1 MPSNSNRRVTFTIDV
16 QAQLGDLKNQ
26 VDKMQKVLSG
36 LSMPENLTQSTKNSI
51 NDLFERI
58 KKVQQYT
65 EGNEMK
71 LVDEKKVQ
79 EELNAIR
86 KDFLRVVN
94 QVEGKASKIKIGD
107 TKSFDNLKKALDQ
120 YKKGIVQA
128 TENYTKQQEAI
139 AETKRQRDKL
149 NSEADKKRQIK
160 KNTEEEIAAQRKV
173 AEEANKIQEKYRND
187 KAAAGWDPKKIDTNI
202 KKTKAYKDEQAAL
215 ERISELTTNLTRND
229 KSLANAERKLS
240 EEGKV
245 YEQTLTNQEADLA
258 DLKKKL
264 DEVTSGSFETL
275 KNTLAQ
281 MKESGDIDVDFDPKD
296 LKNAEE
302 LEQILKDIDS
312 QTFTKVSEAIRN
324 LSDPAKDAAKKVDD
338 LGGSI
343 HKSKEEADNL
353 ADTLDGFKSK
363 AAYFFGLGNA
373 VNLFRRGVISAY
385 NTVKDLDEVMT
396 QTAVVT
402 DFSVSDMWSQLPE
415 YTRRANEL
423 GVSIHDVYE
432 SATLYYQQGLETN
445 EVMALSNETLKMAR
459 IANLNAADAT
469 SRMTNA
475 LRGFNMEI
483 NEMNAQRINDVYSKL
498 AAITASDTNE
508 ISTAMTKVASLAH
521 NANMEFETTSAFL
534 AQMIETT
541 RESAETAGTALKTVI
556 ARFSEVKK
564 LYNQGDL
571 MGTDEEG
578 EEIDVNKVSVALRS
592 AGINMNEYLTGAKGL
607 DDIFI
612 ELASKWESLDMIQ
625 QRYIATMAAG
635 SRQQSRFIAMMSDY
649 KRTMQLVEAANTSA
663 GASQQ
668 QFEKTLDS
676 MKSKLAQLKN
686 SWDTF
691 LMGIANNQIIKLAV
705 DALTSLI
712 DVINKLFDGIDSVS
726 FGIGSLPGRIAL
738 VYGALKVGGN
748 VVSHV
753 LEGAYKLIGAT
764 DKATKLAEGRKGI
777 KGIFSSITEVFS
789 KQEKAEEGVTEG
801 LKKSAAAADSS
812 AKKFAIL
819 GLKVAAVAGIF
830 LGLQYVLKKIK
841 EMSPAGE
848 LKRAEEAAQA
858 AADNAQE
865 AAKSFNEINDSIASL
880 KDKHK
885 ALEEMTRGSKEW
897 RDAVREI
904 NEEVLNLMSTYSDL
918 KITNNNGILRVENE
932 EEVIEKATRS
942 YYASQAAQIGAQA
955 RAAQATVEVDKKQ
968 LSSEAIASLTDIL
981 SRRGIAS
988 PTDFNKDLDTA
999 RTLDQ
1004 NIEKIALKYVEG
1016 AFSGTKEEIKKQIG
1030 NVIGVTA
1037 EDISDDFLEDLKAL
1051 GTEIYNTK
1059 EKIENYNNSIAQ
1071 IAISAASIME
1081 GTEAKVNSF
1090 LNSNRMESLFIDE
1103 FNELAGKSSIY
1114 IKQALIDEGG
1124 YSSEQVSK
1132 LDAEGRREQLAYIRA
1147 QQKATIAVEGFS
1159 KKINKLS
1166 DTVQKIYSR
1175 EDLAGLTAKEA
1186 TSAAGGFNFEAYRKG
1201 NEEERLAEA
1210 QKLQDAAWKE
1220 WEALGPEVQALF
1232 GSFADFQTD
1241 YVQSVIRSLRDLKD
1255 AEEAF
1260 SKIGLGDD
1268 NPFEDLLSGG
1278 AQKDLVKKLEEVFD
1292 VSGITGAKI
1301 IRDRIAELMEGLDSE
1316 QREQFAQALKSI
1328 DWKNA
1333 VSIEGLSDLL
1343 ESYGIETDG
1352 IDELEKQIIELNNA
1366 AKKVDLEK
1374 ITEQLQKL
1382 TSLEAAIRSG
1392 DKGFTGYSQEEVDAL
1407 VGAGMS
1413 SEDFVMDPFSGTYTY
1428 IHDDLDAIL
1437 TAIQAQTDA
1446 LIDSGDLEN
1455 KIEQGEIVRDL
1466 NEKYGN
1472 LDRSNV
1478 DQYLLEYISK
1488 GGTEVSEDTV
1498 LANIFDRDKLLELA
1512 QGLQVFDINLE
1523 DTTQQLY
1530 DLQKAQEVQEQILRN
1545 SIRENA
1551 NKNNAEAVMVQA
1563 RNIGIPE
1570 DLLKGK
1576 TLEQIAGLG
1585 EVFEKATEFDI
1596 DFDQL
1601 EKYIK
1606 ELKKAK
1612 EELSDVEVAQLALAN
1627 TRLNRGLQQIIDT
1640 YEDWTA
1646 LITENGIQM
1655 EDLDSVSAET
1665 VNNFKSSVKE
1675 LLNMTEDLPDA
1686 FFKSE
1691 ENLRNIQ
1698 ALAEG
1703 HTEVIS
1709 ELRAAATESIALEIA
1724 PDANTYGEIQDFI
1737 DYIANVDP
1745 NMEVGAIIDDT
1756 KFINGLNKLV
1766 EVSGKSAQEIARL
1779 FGSVTGFEFEPI
1791 LEKVPMAKSMF
1802 SGFGSGGVSSAAGAG
1817 IALGTEMVEIFTGL
1831 RPKYVGGPSSSINY
1845 AEPSGSGGGGSEKT
1859 DTWENPYDELYNLT
1873 EKINEAL
1880 RTREALERRYE
1891 KLVKKT
1897 GSTMGEVTKAYY
1909 DQIRHLRAEAE
1920 LQKEM
1925 QAGRARQ
1932 IENVGNEMY
1941 IDSEGNRSSFSSLG
1955 VTKYGSYDMSTGLL
1969 QIDWN
1974 ALEALEGDP
1983 SKVEEGKAAEAY
1995 ISRLEELQD
2004 QFEEVRDKL
2013 WDIEDQIE
2021 ELREEAIENYLSFE
2035 DRVLDAVI
2043 NKYQTQI
2050 DELSN
2055 LYDAIKNATDEI
2067 IKGVQEDVALSRQIR
2082 DNTKK
2087 EEDIANKEARLAYLR
2102 RDTSGANALEIKKLE
2117 DEIANARESY
2127 SDTLVDQQI
2136 QDMQNEANAAAEQR
2150 QHQIEIMQNQ
2160 LEVAKKNGELWNEV
2174 WNLLNTATAGDG
2186 TFSQNSELVML
2197 LEEAEAFQAL
2207 SVVGQAKWWEEAAE
2221 AFKRAQVGLSEA
2233 EVKYGVDANADGSV
2247 SNPDTSAML
2256 SGGGSSVGSSSGYSS
2271 SGSSQ
2276 SQSEGNRNFSKVG
2289 EYEKPKAQMPADE
2302 VRYLQQ
2308 ALNDAGFTDANDNTL
2323 KTDGIY
2329 GPKTM
2334 EAVRKLQAAIGAKV
2348 DGYFGPETRSKTLS
2362 SRFNMYKTGGLADYT
2377 GPAWLDGSKTHP
2389 ELVLNAKDTQNFITL
2404 KDTLARLLG
2413 GQNTAG
2419 GLGGGTTYF
2428 NINIEADIGS
2438 DYDVTRLAEQIKKEI
2453 YNDSAYRNVN
2463 VINFSR

>member
-1 MPSNSNRRVTFTIDV
+1 MSVNKKINLTIDV
-16 QAQLGDLKNQ
+16 QAELSNLQGQVNKIEKTLSTLKLPNNLAQNTAKDINLLLEKIKKTKEYTSNNQ
-26 VDKMQKVLSG
+26 VD
-36 LSMPENLTQSTKNSI
+36 
-51 NDLFERI
+51 
-58 KKVQQYT
+58 
-65 EGNEMK
+65 

-79 EELNAIR
+79 KELSDIEKLFNNIIG
-86 KDFLRVVN
+86 RVEKN
-94 QVEGKASKIKIGD
+94 ASKIKFGD
-107 TKSFDNLKKALDQ
+107 NKTANALRKGIDDYNKGISESITKLQKEQAQLRELEKEQSRLNKIAKESASPERAAQKTLKDAQKDLEKIEKERADYIKKGLKGTATPTQTKEWSPAKAEANAKQKFDKIIEERKKAVVNAEAALKKIQAETGEQVKKDADAYNEATSAVAKQSEAVQNLSEDLKELKNSQLENVKKELKELGVDVSAINSVEDLQTALD
-120 YKKGIVQA
+120 
-128 TENYTKQQEAI
+128 
-139 AETKRQRDKL
+139 
-149 NSEADKKRQIK
+149 
-160 KNTEEEIAAQRKV
+160 KV
-173 AEEANKIQEKYRND
+173 EK
-187 KAAAGWDPKKIDTNI
+187 T
-202 KKTKAYKDEQAAL
+202 
-215 ERISELTTNLTRND
+215 
-229 KSLANAERKLS
+229 
-240 EEGKV
+240 
-245 YEQTLTNQEADLA
+245 
-258 DLKKKL
+258 
-264 DEVTSGSFETL
+264 
-275 KNTLAQ
+275 
-281 MKESGDIDVDFDPKD
+281 DVG
-296 LKNAEE
+296 
-302 LEQILKDIDS
+302 
-312 QTFTKVSEAIRN
+312 KVSEGIEGLGDDCQN
-324 LSDPAKDAAKKVDD
+324 AAKKAGD
-338 LGGSI
+338 LGKGI
-343 HKSKEEADNL
+343 DKDKESFGQLN
-353 ADTLDGFKSK
+353 DTLENFKNK
-363 AAYFFGLGNA
+363 AKYFFGIENA
-373 VNLFRRGVISAY
+373 INLLRRAVQSAY
-385 NTVKDLDEVMT
+385 STIKDLDEVMT

-402 DFSVSDMWSQLPE
+402 DFSIGDMWKQLPE
-415 YTRRANEL
+415 YTKRANEL

-432 SATLYYQQGLETN
+432 SATLYYQQGLKTD

-612 ELASKWESLDMIQ
+612 ELASKWDKLDMVQ

-649 KRTMQLVEAANTSA
+649 SRTVELVEAANTSA

-676 MKSKLAQLKN
+676 LQSKLAQLKN

-691 LMGIANNQIIKLAV
+691 LMGIANNQLVKLAI
-705 DALTSLI
+705 DTLTNFIELLNKMFSSI
-712 DVINKLFDGIDSVS
+712 DKVT
-726 FGIGSLPGRIAL
+726 FGFGGMAGRIGL
-738 VYGALKVGGN
+738 VAASLKTGG
-748 VVSHV
+748 SIMDKV
-753 LEGAYKLIGAT
+753 LEKGFTLLGNTKAVEKITEKREKGIINVTKALIKESMSEEGVS
-764 DKATKLAEGRKGI
+764 KATKESVKAIGASIVKYAKYSIAIAGVALAIYGIYKAYKALKGE
-777 KGIFSSITEVFS
+777 SPEEVL
-789 KQEKAEEGVTEG
+789 E
-801 LKKSAAAADSS
+801 
-812 AKKFAIL
+812 
-819 GLKVAAVAGIF
+819 
-830 LGLQYVLKKIK
+830 
-841 EMSPAGE
+841 
-848 LKRAEEAAQA
+848 RAQKAAQDVSA
-858 AADNAQE
+858 QAQE
-865 AAKSFNEINDSIASL
+865 AANAFNDLNDSLNGLGDKYKNL
-880 KDKHK
+880 KD
-885 ALEEMTRGSKEW
+885 MTKGSREW

-904 NEEVLNLMSTYSDL
+904 NDEVLNLMANYDNV
-918 KITNNNGILRVENE
+918 KIINDNGVLRVENE
-932 EEVIEKATRS
+932 DEVIAEAAKQ
-942 YYASQAAQIGAQA
+942 YYGTQSAQIGAQQNVA
-955 RAAQATVEVDKKQ
+955 RAKQ
-968 LSSEAIASLTDIL
+968 NVVSSNLLDELELAKAYEESEGKDYGNLREAPLNTSYL
-981 SRRGIAS
+981 
-988 PTDFNKDLDTA
+988 
-999 RTLDQ
+999 
-1004 NIEKIALKYVEG
+1004 EKVAVKYIEG
-1016 AFSGTKEEIKKQIG
+1016 AFSGSEKEIADQIAKEL
-1030 NVIGVTA
+1030 NVDSSVITN
-1037 EDISDDFLEDLKAL
+1037 DFLESLREL
-1051 GTEIYNTK
+1051 GTEVSNTTRQIDSYNSTL
-1059 EKIENYNNSIAQ
+1059 AG
-1071 IAISAASIME
+1071 IAISAAELAE
-1081 GTEAKVNSF
+1081 GTEKYASNF
-1090 LNSNRMESLFIDE
+1090 LNNNRMAKYQEEETKNLVEHFFDE
-1103 FNELAGKSSIY
+1103 DYLRRQLVE
-1114 IKQALIDEGG
+1114 EGG
-1124 YSSEQVSK
+1124 YKRSEVEEMDESE
-1132 LDAEGRREQLAYIRA
+1132 LFTQLASIRA
-1147 QQKATIAVEGFS
+1147 QQRATKSVETFS
-1159 KKINKLS
+1159 KNLDGLNKEIKKIYAREDYATLTKNEVSDIVGDDFGFAKVYDIQSSALKAWEDMTDEERDAYESFKSFLS
-1166 DTVQKIYSR
+1166 DYKKAIDNSNVAI
-1175 EDLAGLTAKEA
+1175 KESEA
-1186 TSAAGGFNFEAYRKG
+1186 AYRK
-1201 NEEERLAEA
+1201 
-1210 QKLQDAAWKE
+1210 
-1220 WEALGPEVQALF
+1220 
-1232 GSFADFQTD
+1232 
-1241 YVQSVIRSLRDLKD
+1241 
-1255 AEEAF
+1255 
-1260 SKIGLGDD
+1260 IGLEED
-1268 NPFEDLLSGG
+1268 NPLEGLLSGG
-1278 AQKDLVKKLEEVFD
+1278 AQKDLAEKLSSVFD
-1292 VSGITGAKI
+1292 VSGRLGAEEIRNEIANI
-1301 IRDRIAELMEGLDSE
+1301 IKENNLDFEDAEKFM
-1316 QREQFAQALKSI
+1316 QALKSI

-1333 VSIEGLSDLL
+1333 NAIDGLSDLIDGL
-1343 ESYGIETDG
+1343 GLTIEG
-1352 IDELEKQIIELNNA
+1352 LDEFEKKINNLNHA
-1366 AKKVDLEK
+1366 TRKVDLEK
-1374 ITEQLQKL
+1374 VTEQLQKL
-1382 TSLEAAIRSG
+1382 NSLEASIVKG
-1392 DKGFTGYSQEEVDAL
+1392 DRGFTGYSQEDVDKL
-1407 VGAGMS
+1407 IEAGMS
-1413 SEDFVMDPFSGTYTY
+1413 ASDFQIDPFSGTYTY
-1428 IHDDLDAIL
+1428 IGKDLDEIL
-1437 TAIQAQTDA
+1437 TAIREQTTEIA
-1446 LIDSGDLEN
+1446 GQEDLEN
-1455 KIEQGEIVRDL
+1455 KIKQGEIIQGL
-1466 NEKYGN
+1466 NEKYES
-1472 LDRSNV
+1472 LDKSNV
-1478 DQYLLEYISK
+1478 SQYLLEYISK
-1488 GGTEVSEDTV
+1488 GGTEVSKDTV
-1498 LANIFDRDKLLELA
+1498 LANTFDRDKLLELA
-1512 QGLQVFDINLE
+1512 QGLQSFDTNL
-1523 DTTQQLY
+1523 DNTTQQLY

-1551 NKNNAEAVMVQA
+1551 SENNAEAVMVQA

-1570 DLLKGK
+1570 ELLKGK
-1576 TLEQIAGLG
+1576 NLQEIASLG

-1606 ELKKAK
+1606 ELKKVK
-1612 EELSDVEVAQLALAN
+1612 EELNDVEVAQVALAN

-1646 LITENGIQM
+1646 LITETGIQM

-1675 LLNMTEDLPDA
+1675 LLNMTEELPDA
-1686 FFKSE
+1686 FFESE

-1703 HTEVIS
+1703 DTAALS
-1709 ELRAAATESIALEIA
+1709 KLRAAATESMVLDLDIDPNDYA
-1724 PDANTYGEIQDFI
+1724 EIQTFI

-1745 NMEVGAIIDDT
+1745 NMEVGAIIND
-1756 KFINGLNKLV
+1756 KNFIDGLNRLV
-1766 EVSGKSAQEIARL
+1766 EVSGKSAREIAEL

-1791 LEKVPMAKSMF
+1791 LKKIPMARAI
-1802 SGFGSGGVSSAAGAG
+1802 GIGVGNAGGSAAGTG
-1817 IALGTEMVEIFTGL
+1817 IQTGIEMVDVFAGFE
-1831 RPKYVGGPSSSINY
+1831 PKYVGGPSSSISY
-1845 AEPSGSGGGGSEKT
+1845 AEPSGSGGGSGSEKN

-1941 IDSEGNRSSFSSLG
+1941 MDSEGNRSSFSSLG

-2117 DEIANARESY
+2117 DEITNARESY

-2136 QDMQNEANAAAEQR
+2136 QDMQNDANAAAEQR

-2207 SVVGQAKWWEEAAE
+2207 SAVGQAKWWEEAAE

-2233 EVKYGVDANADGSV
+2233 EAKYGVDANADGSI
-2247 SNPDTSAML
+2247 SSPDTSPAL
-2256 SGGGSSVGSSSGYSS
+2256 GSASSGYTGSSALSS
-2271 SGSSQ
+2271 SSSTS

-2348 DGYFGPETRSKTLS
+2348 DGYFGPDTRRLTMA

-2389 ELVLNAKDTQNFITL
+2389 ELVLNAKDTQNFIVL

-2413 GQNTAG
+2413 GQGAAG
-2419 GLGGGTTYF
+2419 GLGGGDTYY

-2463 VINFSR
+2463 VINLSR